1 VIKRLLVLNGL
12 AAVCAVINH
21 AVVWE
26 LTAMFWWA
34 DRYLPGG
41 SAATQ
46 LHSLR
51 FFTAGLVD
59 QLVFFAV
66 FAFLF
71 ISGFFIPIATGRTQ
85 KTIPW
90 RLVFQRVKFLI
101 IPYILWSVILILMSV
116 ALQVLNIAGGK
127 SYTPWEIIKI
137 LLTGGAS
144 PPYYYVIL
152 IVQLY
157 LISPFLVPLARERWK
172 LLLVVTGLLQAITLV
187 AFYGAIFEVS
197 LGALEPV
204 SIVLRYWHLIGYTF
218 WFALGMVIGFHLQD
232 FRSSLYSKRW
242 YFLAGTVVCFVVGFL
257 EWGAIRQLSGRE
269 WSSPQVT
276 FFNRLFVLFLLLS
289 FVAFE
294 NYSIP
299 FSSLFSGLGPKSYGI
314 YLVHAIPMEMT
325 ARLVYH
331 VAPKILAYQII
342 FMPLLITASIGLTVA
357 LMALVDLLPSIRP
370 YHKYIFG

>member
-1 VIKRLLVLNGL
+1 MIKRLLVLNGL
-12 AAVCAVINH
+12 AAVFAVINH

-26 LTAMFWWA
+26 LTAIFWWT
-34 DRYLPGG
+34 DRYLPAG
-41 SAATQ
+41 SAGEQ
-46 LHSLR
+46 YDSLR
-51 FFTAGLVD
+51 FFTVGLVD

-71 ISGFFIPIATGRTQ
+71 ISGFFVAIATGRIQ

-90 RLVFQRVKFLI
+90 RLVLQRIKFLV
-101 IPYILWSVILILMSV
+101 IPYLLWSVVLILLSV
-116 ALQVLNIAGGK
+116 ILQVLNIAGGK
-127 SYTPWEIIKI
+127 TYTPWEIIRI

-157 LISPFLVPLARERWK
+157 LLSPFLVPLARERWK
-172 LLLVVTGLLQAITLV
+172 LLLAVTGLLQAITLV
-187 AFYGAIFEVS
+187 AYYGAIFEVY

-204 SIVLRYWHLIGYTF
+204 SLVLRYWHLIGYTF

-232 FRSSLYSKRW
+232 FRSELHRKRW
-242 YFLAGTVVCFVVGFL
+242 YLLAGMLVCFVIGFL
-257 EWGAIRQLSGRE
+257 EWSAIRQLSGRE

-299 FSSLFSGLGPKSYGI
+299 FSSLFSRLGPKSYGI

-331 VAPKILAYQII
+331 IAPKILAYQII

-357 LMALVDLLPSIRP
+357 LMALVDRTFLRR